1 MRLRNWVKAAVLTFV
16 LAAALASQ
24 TITGTIQGTVTD
36 ASGAVLPG
44 VTIRITNLG
53 TNQARDTL
61 TGETGS
67 YVVPLLPVGKYEVSA
82 ELPGFK
88 TGVKTGLELQVE
100 QHLNLPFTME
110 IGQMSEKLVVT
121 EAAPLVQADTST
133 VGNVVDSQRMVELPL
148 NGRRFS
154 QVALL
159 VPAAT
164 TLAAGNLMARPER
177 DSFSV
182 AGLPNTANYYMIDGI
197 DNNDISINIASVKP
211 SIDSIREYKIMS
223 GTYSA
228 EFGHGGG
235 AQVNVITKSGTNEFH
250 GTAYDFLRNSSFD
263 AKNYFDRSDE
273 KIPALNRNQYG
284 GTIGG
289 PIIKNKTFF
298 FGSYEGLRLR
308 QGITRGAQTAPG
320 AMKRGDFSE
329 LLLPNNI
336 LGAAPIIVRDPFN
349 GNAPFPG
356 NIIPAG
362 RFDPSG
368 AAIAKLYPDPNRTGV
383 GLNYIS
389 SPLDRYTWHQPSVRI
404 DHSISDKDT
413 LFGRLNYNRLQT
425 NIVFDGTSDL
435 PGYGKNSRTT
445 ANNLGLVETHIFNP
459 TLINEI
465 RAGYNYFREEQPN
478 QNAGFDATEALLGI
492 KGTSRDPFDFGYPS
506 FQVTGFSTM
515 GDRTASPQDR
525 RVHTYQLY
533 DSLTWIKGDHN
544 VKMGGEVRR
553 LHNNFN
559 HHSTRRGAF
568 VFNGRYTGAALAD
581 VLLGIPSRTSLNSG
595 DSQRYFR
602 QWSLGGF
609 IQDDWK
615 FTKRL
620 TMNLGLRYELNTP
633 PEEQGDK
640 VSNFNARTG
649 QIELAGRNGV
659 PRGIYTADRNNFGP
673 RIGFAYNLTSDGK
686 TIVRTGY
693 GVYYDQAAD
702 WTSVLTGSA
711 SGYPFVSSYQFN
723 ASATTPDISLRNPFP
738 TNSAT
743 ATLSLFSEA
752 PNRRVGYVQQ
762 YSFGFQREVLQDLVV
777 ELSYLGNK
785 SNKLNIAR
793 QINQPAAGPGNAA
806 QVNARR
812 PFPLYGSLT
821 QQQSSANS
829 NYNAGILR
837 IEKRFANGLTF
848 LSSYTLSK
856 AILDQASPN
865 MLNNRMGHGPSDID
879 NRQRLVFSYVYRLP
893 IARDRKLFG
902 GWQISGV
909 LTMRS
914 GQAFTPTIT
923 ADNSNTTTRLDRP
936 YRVGD
941 PTSSKPDPRTGWWNR
956 NAFVMPELYSFGN
969 AGTGILTGPSLKNM
983 DFSLT
988 KTFRV
993 TESKAFDFRAEVF
1006 NILNHPNFGSPNT
1019 QWDTALFGVITSAL
1033 DSRQVQFGLKYVF

>member
-1 MRLRNWVKAAVLTFV
+1 MSMRRWTFATVLV
-16 LAAALASQ
+16 VALSAALAAQ
-24 TITGTIQGTVTD
+24 TITGTIQGVVTD
-36 ASGAVLPG
+36 GSGAVLPG
-44 VTIRITNLG
+44 VSIKITNLG
-53 TNQARDTL
+53 TNQKRELL
-61 TGETGS
+61 TNETGS
-67 YVVPLLPVGKYEVSA
+67 YTAPLLSVGKYEISA

-88 TGVKTGLELQVE
+88 TEVKTGLELQVE
-100 QHLNLPFTME
+100 QRLNLPFKME
-110 IGQMSEKLVVT
+110 VGQMSERLLVT
-121 EAAPLVQADTST
+121 ESAPLVQADTST

-211 SIDSIREYKIMS
+211 SIDSIREYKIQS

-235 AQVNVITKSGTNEFH
+235 AQVNVITKSGSNDFH
-250 GTAYDFLRNSSFD
+250 GTAYNFLRNSAFD
-263 AKNYFDRSDE
+263 AKNYFDRRDE
-273 KIPALNRNQYG
+273 KIPALNRNQFG
-284 GTIGG
+284 ATIGG
-289 PIIKNKTFF
+289 PILKNKTFF
-298 FGSYEGLRLR
+298 FASYEGLRLR
-308 QGITRGAQTAPG
+308 QGITRAGQTASA

-329 LLLPNNI
+329 LLRPNNI
-336 LGAAPIIVRDPFN
+336 LGAATVIVKDPFN
-349 GNAPFPG
+349 ANTPFPG
-356 NIIPAG
+356 NIIPSS

-383 GLNYIS
+383 GLNYVS
-389 SPLDRYTWHQPSVRI
+389 SPLDRYTWHQPSVRV
-404 DHSISDKDT
+404 DHNFSEKDT
-413 LFGRLNYNRLQT
+413 LFGRMNYNRLQT

-445 ANNLGLVETHIFNP
+445 ANNIGLVETHIFSP
-459 TLINEI
+459 TVINEI
-465 RAGYNYFREEQPN
+465 RLGYNYFREEQPN
-478 QNAGFDATEALLGI
+478 QNSGFDATEALLGI

-506 FQVTGFSTM
+506 FQVTGFTTI

-525 RVHTYQLY
+525 RVHTYQVY
-533 DSLTWIKGDHN
+533 DSVTWIKGNHS

-559 HHSTRRGAF
+559 HHSTRRGSF
-568 VFNGRYTGAALAD
+568 LFSGRYTGASIGD
-581 VLLGIPSRTSLNSG
+581 VLLGIPARTSLNDG

-602 QWSLGGF
+602 QWSIGGF
-609 IQDDWK
+609 VQDDWK
-615 FTKRL
+615 FTPRL

-633 PEEQGDK
+633 PMEQNNK
-640 VSNFNARTG
+640 VSNFNSKTG
-649 QIELAGRNGV
+649 VIELAGQNGV
-659 PRGIYTADRNNFGP
+659 PRGIYNADRNNFGP
-673 RIGFAYNLTSDGK
+673 RVGLAYNLTRDGK
-686 TIVRTGY
+686 TIVRAGY

-711 SGYPFVSSYQFN
+711 SGYPFVSSLTFN
-723 ASATTPDISLRNPFP
+723 ASTTTPDISMRNPFP

-752 PNRRVGYVQQ
+752 ENRRVGYVQQ
-762 YSFGFQREVLQDLVV
+762 YSFGFQREVLRDLVV

-785 SNKLNIAR
+785 STKLNIGR
-793 QINQPAAGPGNAA
+793 QINQPTPGAGNAA

-812 PFPLYGSLT
+812 PFPQYGSLT

-856 AILDQASPN
+856 AIQDQTSPN
-865 MLNNRMGHGPSDID
+865 MRNNRMGHGPSDID

-893 IARDRKLFG
+893 IARDRKVIG

-909 LTMRS
+909 MTLRS
-914 GQAFTPTIT
+914 GQAFTPVLT
-923 ADNSNTTTRLDRP
+923 ADNSNTTTRQDRP
-936 YRVGD
+936 NRIGD
-941 PTSSKPDPRTGWWNR
+941 PKSSNPDPRTGWWNR
-956 NAFVMPELYSFGN
+956 GAFVTPELYSFGN
-969 AGTGILTGPSLKNM
+969 AGTGILTGPDLKNL

-993 TESKAFDFRAEVF
+993 TESKNFDFRAEVF
-1006 NILNHPNFGSPNT
+1006 NIVNHPNFGSPNT
-1019 QWDTALFGVITSAL
+1019 QADTALFGVITSAL
-1033 DSRQVQFGLKYVF
+1033 DSRQIQFGLKYIF